1 MMTAHPVLPL
11 ILILTLT
18 LPSVSRSEQPQRTA
32 EGLLALYDFSHSE
45 GEWIRDRSGLEPA
58 LDLKIDDL
66 KTVRRREGSLEI
78 ISETQILSATDSSR
92 LVEVIKRTGSITIEA
107 WLRPAKLDQTGPAR
121 IVTLSRD
128 SSLRDF
134 TLGQDGP
141 RYDIRFRT
149 TENGNNGTPS
159 LASAENSLT
168 TELTHVVYTRH
179 RSGEAFVFINGQ
191 RSAAQRVAGRL
202 SNWSNFQLGLAN
214 ERGGQRPWLG
224 EMHLI
229 AIYGRALRDKEVAH
243 HYASGPEAPTPT
255 QGGSE
260 EAIQAAMFETT
271 IAPLLSKHC
280 LECHDSAN
288 SKGGLDL
295 SKKLTTL
302 QGGESGPGLV
312 AGNASQSLI
321 WQQVDSG
328 DMPHNRPPLS
338 DDETQQ
344 LAQWINDGATWTL
357 SQIDPANYGQSTGA
371 RDEWIRRLTQEEYIA
386 TVLATTGINIRE
398 EARQLLPPD
407 LRADGFSNTA
417 YNLGVDLKHIDAFA
431 QLAEKIVGQM
441 NIAEFAKQFSN
452 RRKLTDNDMKTL
464 IGRIGK
470 WILRGPLDDYEI
482 SLYQGVTT
490 TVASAGGDFDE
501 AVGLV
506 VEAMLQ
512 SPRFLYRMENQIG
525 PGGLLPISDYELA
538 SRMSYIVWGSSPD
551 RELMKLAEQGVL
563 SDSEIFDQQIQR
575 MLDDPQARAQSQRF
589 LIDWLHLDRLSN
601 LKPNAKRYPN
611 WSPELAADMRAETLA
626 FFDEVIWNQRLPLSN
641 LLNAQFSFMTPAL
654 AEHYGIPPKP
664 NGDPS
669 RSVKYD
675 LSRVT
680 HRGGVL
686 TQGSTLTVGG
696 DDASMVT
703 RGLLVMHELLRGVVK
718 DPPPC
723 VDTTPVPTEPGV
735 TQRTIAMNRIQNT
748 NCGGCHSRFEP
759 LAFGLEPFDGLGS
772 FHQKDEHG
780 NVLHEDGEILFPG
793 ESKPVPFQTT
803 AQLMDL
809 LAKSPRVQQ
818 SLTWKLTQFA
828 LGRPLDASD
837 VREIESIHSAAAE
850 AGGRYT
856 DVLKEILKSD
866 LVQLIQTRDP
876 TSSTQ
881 P

>member
-1 MMTAHPVLPL
+1 MTTHPLLPL
-11 ILILTLT
+11 AAMLTLILPT
-18 LPSVSRSEQPQRTA
+18 VSTAQQPARSA
-32 EGLLALYDFSHSE
+32 EGLLALYDFSQSE
-45 GEWIRDRSGLEPA
+45 GEWIRDRSGLEPS
-58 LDLKIDDL
+58 LDLKIADL
-66 KTVRRREGSLEI
+66 NTVRRRKGSLEI
-78 ISETQILSATDSSR
+78 VSDAQILSATDTSR

-141 RYDIRFRT
+141 RYDVRFRT

-159 LASAENSLT
+159 LASSENSLI

-179 RSGEAFVFINGQ
+179 RSGAAFVFIDGQ
-191 RSAAQRVAGRL
+191 RSATLRVPGRL

-224 EMHLI
+224 EMHLV
-229 AIYGRALRDKEVAH
+229 AIYGRALREKEVANH
-243 HYASGPEAPTPT
+243 FAAGPEAQTPV
-255 QGGSE
+255 QGGSQ
-260 EAIQAAMFETT
+260 EAIKVATFESK
-271 IAPLLSKHC
+271 IAPLLSEHC
-280 LECHDSAN
+280 LECHDAAN

-295 SKKLTTL
+295 SQKLTTL
-302 QGGESGPGLV
+302 RGGDSGPALM
-312 AGNASQSLI
+312 AGDASQSLI
-321 WQQVDSG
+321 WQQIDSG
-328 DMPHNRPPLS
+328 DMPHDRPPLS
-338 DDETQQ
+338 KVEAQL
-344 LAQWINDGATWTL
+344 LAQWIDDGATWTL
-357 SQIDPANYGQSTGA
+357 SQIDPANYNQSTGG

-386 TVLATTGINIRE
+386 TVLATTGIDIRD
-398 EARQLLPPD
+398 EALTILPPD

-417 YNLGVDLKHIDAFA
+417 YNLGVDLKHIDAYA
-431 QLAEKIVGQM
+431 QLAEKIVRQM
-441 NIAEFAKQFSN
+441 DIAAFAKRFSN
-452 RRKLTDNDMKTL
+452 RRRLTDNDMKNL
-464 IGRIGK
+464 IDQMGK

-482 SLYQGVTT
+482 SVYQGVTT

-525 PGGLLPISDYELA
+525 SGGLLPVTDYELA
-538 SRMSYIVWGSSPD
+538 SRMSYTLWGSSPD
-551 RELMKLAEQGVL
+551 SELMKLADQGVL
-563 SDSEIFDQQIQR
+563 TDSEVLDQQIRR
-575 MLDDPQARAQSQRF
+575 MLADPRAREQSQRF
-589 LIDWLHLDRLSN
+589 LIDWLHLNRLSN
-601 LKPNAKRYPN
+601 LKPNLERYPN
-611 WSPELAADMRAETLA
+611 WNPELASDMRAETLA
-626 FFDEVIWNQRLPLSN
+626 FFDEVVWNQRLPLSN
-641 LLNAQFSFMTPAL
+641 LLNAQFSFMSPEL
-654 AEHYGIPPKP
+654 AKHYGIPPQAEE
-664 NGDPS
+664 DPS
-669 RSVKYD
+669 GFVKYD
-675 LSRVT
+675 LSKIS
-680 HRGGVL
+680 HRGGIL

-772 FHQKDEHG
+772 FHQKDEHD
-780 NVLHEDGEILFPG
+780 NPLHEDGEILFPG
-793 ESKPVPFQTT
+793 EAKPVPFQTT

-809 LAKSPRVQQ
+809 LAQSPRVQQ
-818 SLTWKLTQFA
+818 SITWKLTQFA

-856 DVLKEILKSD
+856 DVLTAILKSD
-866 LVQLIQTRDP
+866 LIQLIQTRQP
-876 TSSTQ
+876 TPSTQ

>member
-1 MMTAHPVLPL
+1 MMTVHPLLLFAVL
-11 ILILTLT
+11 LTLIFPAVST
-18 LPSVSRSEQPQRTA
+18 AQQHSRSA
-32 EGLLALYDFSHSE
+32 EGLLALYDFNQSL
-45 GEWIRDRSGLEPA
+45 GEWIPDQSGLEPS
-58 LDLKIDDL
+58 LDLKIADL
-66 KTVRRREGSLEI
+66 NAVRRREGSLEI
-78 ISETQILSATDSSR
+78 VSETQILSATDTSR
-92 LVEVIKRTGSITIEA
+92 LVEVIKRTGGMTIEA
-107 WLRPAKLDQTGPAR
+107 WLRPAKLEQTGPAR

-141 RYDIRFRT
+141 RYDVRFRT

-159 LASAENSLT
+159 LASPENSLT

-191 RSAAQRVAGRL
+191 RSATQRVPGRL
-202 SNWSNFQLGLAN
+202 SNWSHFQLGLAN

-224 EMHLI
+224 ELHLV
-229 AIYGRALRDKEVAH
+229 AIYGRALREKEVANH
-243 HYASGPEAPTPT
+243 FAAGPEAPTPT
-255 QGGSE
+255 QAGSQD
-260 EAIQAAMFETT
+260 AIKVAMFETK
-271 IAPLLSKHC
+271 IAPLLSEHC

-295 SKKLTTL
+295 SQKLTAL
-302 QGGESGPGLV
+302 QGGESGPALV

-321 WQQVDSG
+321 WQQVEAG
-328 DMPHNRPPLS
+328 DMPHDRPPLS
-338 DDETQQ
+338 DAETKQ
-344 LAQWINDGATWTL
+344 LAQWIDDGATWTL

-386 TVLATTGINIRE
+386 TVLAATGVNIRE
-398 EARQLLPPD
+398 EAQQLLPPD

-417 YNLGVDLKHIDAFA
+417 YNLGVDLKYIDAYA
-431 QLAEKIVGQM
+431 QLAEKIVDQM
-441 NIAEFAKQFSN
+441 EIAEFARRFSK
-452 RRKLTDNDMKTL
+452 RRGLTDNDMKTL
-464 IGRIGK
+464 IGQIGK

-482 SLYQGVTT
+482 SVYQGVTT

-525 PGGLLPISDYELA
+525 TGGLLPVSDYELA
-538 SRMSYIVWGSSPD
+538 SRMSYILWGSSPD
-551 RELMKLAEQGVL
+551 SELMKLADQGVL
-563 SDSEIFDQQIQR
+563 SDSQVFDQQIHR
-575 MLDDPQARAQSQRF
+575 MLNDPRARAQSQRF
-589 LIDWLHLDRLSN
+589 LSDWLHLDRLSN
-601 LKPNAKRYPN
+601 LNPNLERYPN
-611 WSPELAADMRAETLA
+611 WNPELAADMQAETLA

-641 LLNAQFSFMTPAL
+641 LLNAQFSFMTPEL
-654 AEHYGIPPKP
+654 ARHYGIPPKTD
-664 NGDPS
+664 GDPS
-669 RSVKYD
+669 RFMKYD
-675 LSRVT
+675 LSNIS

-780 NVLHEDGEILFPG
+780 NPLHEDGEILFPG

-837 VREIESIHSAAAE
+837 VREIESIHSAATE

-856 DVLKEILKSD
+856 DVMTEILKSD

-876 TSSTQ
+876 TSLTQ